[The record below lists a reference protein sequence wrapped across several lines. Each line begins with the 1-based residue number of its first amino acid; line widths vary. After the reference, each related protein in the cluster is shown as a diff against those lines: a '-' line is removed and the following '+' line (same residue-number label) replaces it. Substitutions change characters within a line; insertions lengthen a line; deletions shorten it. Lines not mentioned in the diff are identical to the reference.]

1 MTQRVQEEIRAV
13 CTELAD
19 LLVAKNREYGNSA
32 LEPRRIFSKA
42 SPVEQLKVRLDDKL
56 SRIATVDEGGIIKE
70 DTIMDLMG
78 YLVLYRVAQKLQS
91 KGEKR

>member
-70 DTIMDLMG
+70 DT
-78 YLVLYRVAQKLQS
+78 KWT
-91 KGEKR
+91 